1 MSIDETVTFEDGSEE
16 WLCEILTMHYE
27 EALSRAASLLADT
40 EEQPTGCLT
49 TPTQGPRK
57 TRFHGRQGAAYRF
70 VYCVLNQEVIA
81 GDMVV
86 RHRCNNRRCINPA
99 HLMIGTR
106 ADNKQDDWD
115 FAANGVD
122 YGLL

>member
-1 MSIDETVTFEDGSEE
+1 MD
-16 WLCEILTMHYE
+16 
-27 EALSRAASLLADT
+27 DT
-40 EEQPTGCLT
+40 EEQTTGCLT

-57 TRFHGRQGAAYRF
+57 TRFRGRQVAVYRF
-70 VYCVLNQEVIA
+70 VYCVLNREVIG

-99 HLMIGTR
+99 LLTIGTR
-106 ADNKQDDWD
+106 ADNKRDDWD